1 MRDGRLPEKAD
12 AAICREHMLS
22 SGDAVVI
29 GVSGGPDSMALL
41 HYLAT
46 RREELGI
53 RELVAAHV
61 HHGLRGEAAD
71 ADESLVWEWCAGRG
85 IAFHVRRED
94 VRAVARK
101 KGMGLE
107 EAGRQ
112 VRYAFF
118 EELAAV
124 REPCRIATAHTAGDN
139 LETVLLHIIRGSS
152 LKGLSGIAP
161 VRGRV
166 IRPLID
172 CSREE
177 VEAYCREEGIPF
189 RIDDS
194 NGDVRYSRN
203 RLRLRVTGELK
214 ALNPQAEQ
222 AVRRLADAVRVD
234 DEYLWM
240 QAQAAFQS
248 VRLGG
253 EEGTTCLHR
262 TRLRD
267 IPPAI
272 RYRVYEIA
280 AEGEAEGR
288 HLALLDRLL
297 EQEGAVTLPGGLRV
311 SVQRDKLL
319 FQRAEAEETP
329 DFPSFPLIP
338 GNSYEICGRMY
349 TSRILSLEEYENC
362 KKIHKILLKNAL
374 DYASIRNVIT
384 VRRRL
389 PGDRY
394 RPVGRGGGKSLK
406 KLFNEAGLP
415 LEKRAETPVLCDA
428 KGIVLVP
435 GFGCDER
442 VRLSSST
449 TQVLVFFEQGGG
461 ETAPLG
467 IRDTNEGM

>member
-12 AAICREHMLS
+12 AVIRREHMLS

-46 RREELGI
+46 RREELRI

-71 ADESLVWEWCAGRG
+71 ADESLVREWCARRG
-85 IAFHVRRED
+85 IAFQVRRED
-94 VRAVARK
+94 VRAVARE
-101 KGMGLE
+101 KGLGLE

-139 LETVLLHIIRGSS
+139 LETVLLHIIRGSA
-152 LKGLSGIAP
+152 LKGLAGIAP

-253 EEGTTCLHR
+253 EEGTT
-262 TRLRD
+262 
-267 IPPAI
+267 
-272 RYRVYEIA
+272 
-280 AEGEAEGR
+280 GW
-288 HLALLDRLL
+288 
-297 EQEGAVTLPGGLRV
+297 
-311 SVQRDKLL
+311 
-319 FQRAEAEETP
+319 TP
-329 DFPSFPLIP
+329 
-338 GNSYEICGRMY
+338 
-349 TSRILSLEEYENC
+349 
-362 KKIHKILLKNAL
+362 
-374 DYASIRNVIT
+374 IT
-384 VRRRL
+384 
-389 PGDRY
+389 
-394 RPVGRGGGKSLK
+394 
-406 KLFNEAGLP
+406 F
-415 LEKRAETPVLCDA
+415 
-428 KGIVLVP
+428 
-435 GFGCDER
+435 
-442 VRLSSST
+442 
-449 TQVLVFFEQGGG
+449 
-461 ETAPLG
+461 
-467 IRDTNEGM
+467 